1 MRVFSI
7 ESLLL
12 LTRFSCSL
20 IESEATVGRNATFF
34 RSLALNK
41 DLGVTR
47 GIDFVL
53 KAHNLDA
60 IVLPAPGLTATP
72 AGAISLNFMLVTNHL
87 KAFT

>member
-1 MRVFSI
+1 MCAVSLI
-7 ESLLL
+7 NGLLL

-34 RSLALNK
+34 ESLAFGK
-41 DLGVTR
+41 DLGATR

-60 IVLPAPGLTATP
+60 IVLPAPGFTTTP
-72 AGAISLNFMLVTNHL
+72 AGAILLNFC
-87 KAFT
+87 

>member
-1 MRVFSI
+1 MRLFSI

-34 RSLALNK
+34 QSLASNK
-41 DLGVTR
+41 DLGATQ

-53 KAHNLDA
+53 KVRNPDA
-60 IVLPAPGLTATP
+60 IVLPAPGLAATL
-72 AGAISLNFMLVTNHL
+72 AGAILLNLC
-87 KAFT
+87 